1 MNILKNIVRVGLIVT
16 ALSFNLVSCDY
27 LDVVPPEQA
36 GLQDATKTRKSTL
49 GFLFTCYAGLQEDDS
64 PIGHT
69 SALNGSTDE
78 FALPI
83 EWRNDSGA
91 FWDDYAYNLVSA
103 ANPDGLWGNY
113 YKYIGQCYLFLR
125 QVENNP
131 GETLLQEWLP
141 GEKEQWLAEAHFLI
155 AYYHFA
161 LLRKYGPIPVVTE
174 YVPQS
179 TPSSDFGG
187 RYHYDYCVNWI
198 AYQLDLA
205 AQNLPPTREGT
216 EWGRATS
223 TMAKAL
229 KARVLMYA
237 ASPLWNGS
245 FVYPNWRNT
254 NYETPGYGM
263 ELVSNKYDPAK
274 WERALTACKEALT
287 AAEAAGYKLFD
298 LEASEAKA
306 AIDKVPLPFIPGK
319 EEDTEENE
327 LFKKQVRM
335 LQYMITAHEG
345 FSNKEI
351 IWAINPQY
359 GDGNDAND
367 VGCGRSK
374 SRLPNRLVKKSDG
387 SWAGGYHGT
396 APTWAAVNRFYT
408 ENGLPPAKDPDFY
421 LQSEWLTRYYEGA
434 SSPELSKDQLDSEEI
449 KNDIVKFNVGREP
462 RYYAW
467 IAYDGCEYMPLI
479 NNNNPLWLN
488 LKNSN
493 TNGYSLSNTRNA
505 TGTGFLNKKFI
516 VPNGVY
522 LSSGSTSGDKFR
534 IILIRMAE
542 LYLNLAECY
551 AALDRTD
558 EALEN
563 LNVIRERAGVRK
575 LTTADLSTMSLMEW
589 VRNERAIELY
599 AEGHRYYDVRRW
611 RIADQVM
618 QPSEFKGLN
627 GMTVNP
633 SFEEFNQIVPIDQPI
648 QWNVRQYLVPI
659 KNSELYSDPQL
670 VQAPGY

>member
-319 EEDTEENE
+319 EEDTEENQS
-327 LFKKQVRM
+327 FKKRVQM
-335 LQYMITAHEG
+335 FQYMITAHEG
-345 FSNKEI
+345 FNNKEI
-351 IWAINPQY
+351 IWAINL
-359 GDGNDAND
+359 DAN
-367 VGCGRSK
+367 GLHIRP
-374 SRLPNRLVKKSDG
+374 LPKQQTDCS
-387 SWAGGYHGT
+387 
-396 APTWAAVNRFYT
+396 
-408 ENGLPPAKDPDFY
+408 
-421 LQSEWLTRYYEGA
+421 Q
-434 SSPELSKDQLDSEEI
+434 
-449 KNDIVKFNVGREP
+449 
-462 RYYAW
+462 
-467 IAYDGCEYMPLI
+467 
-479 NNNNPLWLN
+479 NN
-488 LKNSN
+488 
-493 TNGYSLSNTRNA
+493 
-505 TGTGFLNKKFI
+505 
-516 VPNGVY
+516 
-522 LSSGSTSGDKFR
+522 
-534 IILIRMAE
+534 
-542 LYLNLAECY
+542 
-551 AALDRTD
+551 
-558 EALEN
+558 
-563 LNVIRERAGVRK
+563 
-575 LTTADLSTMSLMEW
+575 
-589 VRNERAIELY
+589 
-599 AEGHRYYDVRRW
+599 
-611 RIADQVM
+611 
-618 QPSEFKGLN
+618 
-627 GMTVNP
+627 
-633 SFEEFNQIVPIDQPI
+633 
-648 QWNVRQYLVPI
+648 
-659 KNSELYSDPQL
+659 
-670 VQAPGY
+670 

>member
-237 ASPLWNGS
+237 ASPLWNGQFPFS
-245 FVYPNWRNT
+245 SWKNKVN
-254 NYETPGYGM
+254 TPGDKDFFVGDDAKYKESIGRDDYGI
-263 ELVSNKYDPAK
+263 ELVSSSYNEKK
-274 WERALTACKEALT
+274 WERAMEACQKALDFALNEGGCRLYGT
-287 AAEAAGYKLFD
+287 
-298 LEASEAKA
+298 EASDMTLYQTELGNS
-306 AIDKVPLPFIPGK
+306 DKWLPYVPGK
-319 EEDTEENE
+319 EDNNIQENRE
-327 LFKKQVRM
+327 FKERVMM
-335 LQYMITAHEG
+335 LRYMVASRYPH
-345 FSNKEI
+345 NKEL
-351 IWAINPQY
+351 IWGLTGKNINSRIQGRIPAHIFQT
-359 GDGNDAND
+359 GN
-367 VGCGRSK
+367 K
-374 SRLPNRLVKKSDG
+374 T
-387 SWAGGYHGT
+387 SWAGGFS
-396 APTWAAVNRFYT
+396 AISPTLYTIEHFYT
-408 ENGLPPAKDPDFY
+408 EDGVLPEEAASTGDFA
-421 LQSEWLTRYYEGA
+421 SRAEWFQKAGIAGNNRE
-434 SSPELSKDQLDSEEI
+434 DII
-449 KNDIVKFNVGREP
+449 KLCVNREP
-462 RYYAW
+462 RFYAW
-467 IAYDGCEYMPLI
+467 MAFDGGDYGSKLLKASSGDAGSPCVLNMKTAAGHGYDLTRSPRNYNVTGFMTQKYVNPTAQFVFDGGAFQAGDTKPIPLI
-479 NNNNPLWLN
+479 RL
-488 LKNSN
+488 
-493 TNGYSLSNTRNA
+493 SL
-505 TGTGFLNKKFI
+505 I
-516 VPNGVY
+516 H
-522 LSSGSTSGDKFR
+522 
-534 IILIRMAE
+534 I
-542 LYLNLAECY
+542 
-551 AALDRTD
+551 
-558 EALEN
+558 
-563 LNVIRERAGVRK
+563 
-575 LTTADLSTMSLMEW
+575 
-589 VRNERAIELY
+589 
-599 AEGHRYYDVRRW
+599 
-611 RIADQVM
+611 
-618 QPSEFKGLN
+618 
-627 GMTVNP
+627 
-633 SFEEFNQIVPIDQPI
+633 
-648 QWNVRQYLVPI
+648 
-659 KNSELYSDPQL
+659 
-670 VQAPGY
+670 